1 MLYRCC
7 IVVREEKNFQCLV
20 FYWQFLVREVVIIYG
35 GLSSNEQLL
44 VETCFIVYWSERI
57 DK

>member
-20 FYWQFLVREVVIIYG
+20 FYWQFLVREVVIMCG

-44 VETCFIVYWSERI
+44 VETFFMVCWSERI

>member
-7 IVVREEKNFQCLV
+7 IVIKGKKDFQCLV
-20 FYWQFLVREVVIIYG
+20 FYWQFLVREVAIIYG
-35 GLSSNEQLL
+35 DLSSNEQLL
-44 VETCFIVYWSERI
+44 VETCFMAYWSERI